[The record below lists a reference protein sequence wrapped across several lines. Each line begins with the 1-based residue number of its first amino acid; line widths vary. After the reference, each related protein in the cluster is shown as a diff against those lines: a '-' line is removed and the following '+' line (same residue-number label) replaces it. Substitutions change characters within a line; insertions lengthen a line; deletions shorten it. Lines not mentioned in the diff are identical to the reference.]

1 MTFVCGEDGGKCI
14 LLVGIGIGIGIGIGT
29 VFVMMSNGNED
40 GNLNLIKPLSSAS
53 SPSRA
58 LPAPKSSH
66 LTILM

>member
-14 LLVGIGIGIGIGIGT
+14 LLVGIEIGIGT

-40 GNLNLIKPLSSAS
+40 GNLNLIRPLFSAS
-53 SPSRA
+53 SPSHA

-66 LTILM
+66 LTNLM